1 MCCCQRFK
9 RVSASC
15 APAIDALLAMRLLML
30 ATASGNVLLTL
41 ATASNIVQGV
51 RARNGSNAIVADAVL
66 KTDALV

>member
-1 MCCCQRFK
+1 
-9 RVSASC
+9 
-15 APAIDALLAMRLLML
+15 LLAMRLLML